1 MLTTICDPTF
11 EYLFLQTNCRRRR
24 GVSPFL
30 QFAEK
35 YEKKNTF
42 LNCSSLSEGT
52 KCHHGQWVRCS
63 WLQINGLFLFLYCL
77 LFIVYCLLSIV
88 TLNNKPWAVGAA
100 FLAANVLHSSYRIYV
115 NDPHNKDILW
125 NY

>member
-1 MLTTICDPTF
+1 MPPWAVGAVL
-11 EYLFLQTNCRRRR
+11 LAAN
-24 GVSPFL
+24 
-30 QFAEK
+30 K
-35 YEKKNTF
+35 
-42 LNCSSLSEGT
+42 
-52 KCHHGQWVRCS
+52 
-63 WLQINGLFLFLYCL
+63 WLIFVCI
-77 LFIVYCLLSIV
+77 LFIVYCLLFIV